1 MYPLSAAQLNAIQ
14 LKKLIIKKNR
24 DVILSRAK
32 DYYKNDKERLREKAR
47 DKFRNLSKEEKN
59 GKQKYGRNRYHNMS
73 EEKKQRLKE
82 YPKIVV
88 RLKN

>member
-1 MYPLSAAQLNAIQ
+1 MQFHWRNLL
-14 LKKLIIKKNR
+14 LKKNR

-59 GKQKYGRNRYHNMS
+59 GKQKYGRNRYYNMS
-73 EEKKQRLKE
+73 EGKKQRLKE
-82 YPKIVV
+82 YQKIVV